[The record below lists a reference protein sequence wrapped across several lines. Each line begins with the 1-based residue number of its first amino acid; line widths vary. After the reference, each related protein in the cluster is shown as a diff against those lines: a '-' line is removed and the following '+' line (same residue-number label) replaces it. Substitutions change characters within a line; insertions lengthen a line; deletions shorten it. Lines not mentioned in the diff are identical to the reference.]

1 MRAIS
6 RGLLKAASRFAFA
19 FRKDAPHTFKVS
31 CFDCMVLGMMLHP
44 IDNLPQ
50 CGPSGCW
57 PRPRIPVGRPVPGGR
72 FRARLPFLRAGPVRR
87 LHAVHERRALEPVCR
102 QAFQRPGREMT
113 PCRLRW
119 RGIYL
124 SDGQRWFISCGHRQ
138 VVRHQLP
145 KLTLAGSSPV
155 ARSKKSKS
163 TTPFRRRA
171 FFQ

>member
-57 PRPRIPVGRPVPGGR
+57 PRPRIPVGRPVPGGGAVPGTGGH
-72 FRARLPFLRAGPVRR
+72 RA
-87 LHAVHERRALEPVCR
+87 E
-102 QAFQRPGREMT
+102 GREAS
-113 PCRLRW
+113 R
-119 RGIYL
+119 
-124 SDGQRWFISCGHRQ
+124 DGDQ
-138 VVRHQLP
+138 
-145 KLTLAGSSPV
+145 V
-155 ARSKKSKS
+155 ARRPS
-163 TTPFRRRA
+163 RGR
-171 FFQ
+171 